1 MSERVTTAR
10 VRELRDG
17 ATPGRWEAGAVR
29 VYATAGCPRHAP
41 DGDALRGVHC
51 RCRTVTA
58 DASDQDRALI
68 AAAPDL
74 AADLLEAREEAARLR
89 ETADFW
95 QRQHGVA
102 VLVRDGDIAAWKGEA
117 ARLRAIVE
125 SATRREL
132 VAVDYVAG

>member
-10 VRELRDG
+10 VRELRDA
-17 ATPGRWEAGAVR
+17 ATPGPWLVYDSAEPLVLIEAQCVDEPGSHIVVAE
-29 VYATAGCPRHAP
+29 
-41 DGDALRGVHC
+41 VHPGPS
-51 RCRTVTA
+51 A
-58 DASDQDRALI
+58 NAALI

-74 AADLLEAREEAARLR
+74 AADLLEAREEIARLR

>member
-1 MSERVTTAR
+1 MSERVTTER
-10 VRELRDG
+10 VRELLAADD
-17 ATPGRWEAGAVR
+17 ATDKAGA
-29 VYATAGCPRHAP
+29 AHW
-41 DGDALRGVHC
+41 
-51 RCRTVTA
+51 
-58 DASDQDRALI
+58 RAF
-68 AAAPDL
+68 
-74 AADLLEAREEAARLR
+74 AADLLEAREEIARLR
-89 ETADFW
+89 ETAGFW